1 MFSGNSPPARP
12 RSKLLR
18 LNGLIEHGP
27 CKADSMVENEP
38 RHCAP
43 PSRRQARILA
53 MQALCQWDVQQ
64 VQSAQELLDLFERLE
79 ADPQLFS
86 PAVELV
92 ERFWETRQS
101 VDEQIG
107 SAVTR
112 WDLSRVSPVERNIMR
127 VAVVEVLSG
136 ATPPRVALDE
146 AIELGREFGGGDSPR
161 FINGVLDAVLRR
173 LGLLAD

>member
-1 MFSGNSPPARP
+1 MELDPEL
-12 RSKLLR
+12 KR
-18 LNGLIEHGP
+18 LT
-27 CKADSMVENEP
+27 S
-38 RHCAP
+38 
-43 PSRRQARILA
+43 PSRRQARTLA

-64 VQSAQELLDLFERLE
+64 VQSTQELLDLFERLE
-79 ADPQLFS
+79 ADPTFLT

-92 ERFWETRQS
+92 EGFWAARQS
-101 VDEQIG
+101 VDEHLAG
-107 SAVTR
+107 AVTR

-161 FINGVLDAVLRR
+161 FINGVLDAVLRK
-173 LGLLAD
+173 LGLLVD